1 MCLPRHLLTA
11 FRYFGLPCNIAVLPI
26 CNSNLCCAQW
36 SHLVKASRA
45 CQPHTRPMRDNHTGW
60 SLIFADPKSC
70 SHAQKSR
77 PLLRL
82 AAQKIL
88 SDMTRFVR
96 TAKGRIAESV
106 SLFWRRKRKESCDL
120 FSRCFEYVA
129 Y

>member
-1 MCLPRHLLTA
+1 MLELCTMI
-11 FRYFGLPCNIAVLPI
+11 GLR
-26 CNSNLCCAQW
+26 
-36 SHLVKASRA
+36 ASRA
-45 CQPHTRPMRDNHTGW
+45 CQPHHPTSDARQSVLLPGW
-60 SLIFADPKSC
+60 PLIFADPESY

-96 TAKGRIAESV
+96 AANGRIAESV
-106 SLFWRRKRKESCDL
+106 SLLWRKKRKESCDL

-129 Y
+129 YLKKIEYRDSSGLRTRM